1 LIAEEPV
8 VKAVEKFVYKAE
20 RQLAKRAVSSPIPIR
35 THIGFVRLR
44 GRFGRIL
51 SGISPHVLENMHTA
65 FDQQLDLPEIDAI
78 ARRHVEFSK
87 QIPLMVNLTG
97 HSGFARARPWEVMG
111 VEHLEA
117 AVSRGK
123 GTILISGHFGYIR
136 MIGPMLHAEGYDT
149 ATVRVMGRGEQGM
162 NERVQRYKGHEI
174 PAGLDIRPIVNALAE
189 NKLVVIAGDGLRSS
203 EFVRLNLLGMEYPFP
218 TGCMKIA
225 MLTGATVLPTFAL
238 DSEGDRA
245 CRVQVLPPL
254 RVDQKGSAKD
264 IVSDFA
270 RLYDDQLLSAPHLW
284 HRWGIK
290 KVFTRAIEWSESEDR
305 WNRGFGR

>member
-1 LIAEEPV
+1 
-8 VKAVEKFVYKAE
+8 
-20 RQLAKRAVSSPIPIR
+20 
-35 THIGFVRLR
+35 
-44 GRFGRIL
+44 
-51 SGISPHVLENMHTA
+51 MHTA
-65 FDQQLDLPEIDAI
+65 FGQRLDLPEIDAI

-111 VEHLEA
+111 AEYLEA

-149 ATVRVMGRGEQGM
+149 VTVRVMGRGEQEIK
-162 NERVQRYKGHEI
+162 ERLPTYKGREV
-174 PAGLDIRPIVNALAE
+174 PAGLDIRPIVKALAQ
-189 NKLVVIAGDGLRSS
+189 NKMVVIAGDGLRSS
-203 EFVRLNLLGMEYPFP
+203 EFVRLNLLGMRYPYP

-238 DSEGDRA
+238 DSDGNRA
-245 CRVQVLPPL
+245 CRVRVLPPL